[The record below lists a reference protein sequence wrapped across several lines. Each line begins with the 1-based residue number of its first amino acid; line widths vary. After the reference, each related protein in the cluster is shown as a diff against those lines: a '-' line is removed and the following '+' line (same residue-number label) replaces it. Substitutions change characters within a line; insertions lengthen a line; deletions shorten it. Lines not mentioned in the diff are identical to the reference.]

1 METNTN
7 RKNVILTDDAPSAL
21 GSYSQGIV
29 SADKSR
35 LYTSGQIGLDP
46 KTLKLVDGVEAQIRQ
61 TFSNLA
67 GICSA
72 AGASLESISKLTVY
86 LVSRDDWS
94 LVNQVMDELFTK
106 PFPARTAVGVV
117 WLPLGAVVEIE
128 AVVDLSNVKHDG
140 SLRG

>member
-1 METNTN
+1 MESITN
-7 RKNVILTDDAPSAL
+7 RKSVIVTDDAPSAL
-21 GSYSQGIV
+21 GSYSQGVV
-29 SADKSR
+29 SADNSR

-46 KTLKLVDGVEAQIRQ
+46 KTLKLVDGIEAQIRQ

-72 AGASLESISKLTVY
+72 AGGSLESISKLTVY
-86 LVSRDDWS
+86 LISRDDWS

-106 PFPARTAVGVV
+106 PFPARTAVGVS

-128 AVVDLSNVKHDG
+128 AVVDLSGVEQ
-140 SLRG
+140 

>member
-1 METNTN
+1 MGSTTNQ
-7 RKNVILTDDAPSAL
+7 KNVIVTNDAPSAL

-29 SADKSR
+29 SADNSR

-46 KTLKLVDGVEAQIRQ
+46 KTLKLVEGVEAQVRQ
-61 TFSNLA
+61 TFSNIA
-67 GICSA
+67 GICGA
-72 AGASLESISKLTVY
+72 AGVSLESISKLTVY

-128 AVVDLSNVKHDG
+128 AVVDLSGTKN
-140 SLRG
+140 